1 MVVTIALIGLNLRA
15 ANVDVNTARITA
27 NGFLKHINQPGSINS
42 PALADIKLA
51 HAEASSTKSDANAYY
66 AFNINGGG
74 FIIVA
79 GDNRANQVLG
89 YSVNGQLDFKH
100 LPDNMKALLDFYKE
114 EIEYLQANPK
124 LKVPKEVPKRTSNN
138 REVIVEP
145 LVTAHWGQQMPYF
158 LQCPMSNGT
167 YSKVGCSG
175 VQMAQIVHYWQYPTT
190 CGPIPAYYSPKLG
203 ITLEELPVT
212 TFDYSKM
219 LTSYSHW
226 NTHQQVLIQDS
237 YTEEQANEAAK
248 LCRYV
253 GQAARMNYYDT
264 GSGTVAAQ
272 KLEAMKILGYNSEA
286 ISVYRDNGYTTEVW
300 ESLMRDELDAGQPIM
315 YGAKNGTGDVGHA
328 FIFDGYDSE
337 GYFHI
342 NWGWYGVN
350 DGWFLTTALI
360 TTYYSGNAP
369 RNYKKDQYMFLYMRP
384 EFYCN
389 VNAQSI
395 ILNDGFFLLGSL
407 LNMRA
412 TDVNINTSYNAVDL
426 MFTITD
432 CNGNFVAASD
442 TINVLKSE
450 FSQHCDINS
459 AILLPASLAEGT
471 YNLQFNYI
479 IDNAMNTIVTT
490 QGELTVVGRLA
501 KFNSEFTMDDLA
513 QLINV
518 LLIGE
523 DTPFEMDDLSQLIN
537 HMLTL

>member
-1 MVVTIALIGLNLRA
+1 MVAAIAVIGLNLNA
-15 ANVDVNTARITA
+15 ANVDFNTARLTA
-27 NGFLKHINQPGSINS
+27 NGFLKQHTQPGSINS
-42 PALADIKLA
+42 PALADIKLE
-51 HAEASSTKSDANAYY
+51 HAERSSVDRDANAYY
-66 AFNINGGG
+66 AFNIKGGG

-79 GDNRANQVLG
+79 GDNRATQVLG
-89 YSVNGQLDFKH
+89 YSDKGQLDFRH
-100 LPDNMKALLDFYKE
+100 LPDNMRALLDIYKE

-124 LKVPKEVPKRTSNN
+124 MKVPKRTSNS
-138 REVIVEP
+138 RDVIVEP

-158 LQCPMSNGT
+158 LQCPMADGT
-167 YSKVGCSG
+167 YSKVGCAG
-175 VQMAQIVHYWQYPTT
+175 VQMAQIVHYWQYPKT
-190 CGPIPAYYSPKLG
+190 CGPLPAYYGPKLG
-203 ITLEELPVT
+203 ITIEELPVT

-219 LTSYSHW
+219 LTSYCHW
-226 NTHQQVLIQDS
+226 NTYQQILIQDT

-253 GQAARMNYYDT
+253 GQAARMNYSAT
-264 GSGTVAAQ
+264 GSGTDATR
-272 KLEAMKILGYNSEA
+272 KLAAMKILGYNSEA
-286 ISVYRDNGYTTEVW
+286 ISVARDDGYSTEVW

-315 YGAKNGTGDVGHA
+315 YGAKNGTGDLGHA

-350 DGWFLTTALI
+350 EGWFLTTALI

-369 RNYKKDQYMFLYMRP
+369 RNYKKDQYMFLHMRP
-384 EFYCN
+384 ELYCN

-407 LNMRA
+407 LDMRA
-412 TDVNINTSYNAVDL
+412 TDVNINTSYSTVDL

-432 CNGNFVAASD
+432 SNGNFVAASD

-450 FSQHCDINS
+450 FSQHSDINS

-479 IDNAMNTIVTT
+479 IDDALNAIVTT

-501 KFNSEFTMDDLA
+501 KFNSAFNMDDLAQLISILLNDENSPFIMDDLA
-513 QLINV
+513 QLINY
-518 LLIGE
+518 
-523 DTPFEMDDLSQLIN
+523 
-537 HMLTL
+537 MLTP